1 MDTKDKGGKSAE
13 RAGRGNNVLGSR
25 IFLYLLLTLAV
36 LSVVIVNVVNAERLV
51 ASGGKAGKIIW
62 VGLLSMLI
70 CAVIYFLSV
79 WGYTACYSRVGRAML
94 VVLVVFCSLA
104 VRLTIHIAYDKD
116 ISYASFGET
125 LYSVLESIAFGGIT
139 PAEEFI
145 VGTNFLDLFASLTYS
160 WVPVYE
166 ALFIITVISFAI
178 DYPMLCVIK
187 SAFKKAS
194 TLSRRRKDVFIFDTI
209 SQETVLLAKDVAK
222 KYARMTF
229 IALMG
234 EGIIY
239 VTKYPA
245 AFIMLCLCADKTKHE
260 YVKKAA
266 AIKSRWRAAKE
277 KFMGEM
283 NKRDALIFFYG
294 KDIEGFD
301 KKNNLHRELQSNN
314 FIYLTYNHGKDMK
327 MSKKYPREKN
337 NADSIVYEWR
347 KARRVHFF
355 AFKSGENGVH
365 SEDLNAACAFNEI
378 AMLKTRLKYQKRRKI
393 PEAVYFYVLS
403 ENDVDYPTY
412 DLRLQTLAPNYK
424 LFEKLPVE
432 LKIIN
437 EAERATW
444 DMRLSNCAQSYK
456 RECED
461 EQVKTAR
468 RIAAALSKTYKDMRK
483 AFSAEGNDG
492 RVLAD
497 LLDRAF
503 SIKAADG
510 KKPSLNEMIEKLAE
524 VKAEKDKINAACENE
539 AQSSAEVKAEKDKIN
554 AACENGAQSRAEKVK
569 ESFELLIGA
578 AEKLKKAAEK
588 LNGAATLQS
597 YLLSEVGGV
606 KTGGLFVEIEAN
618 SWESVKKF
626 VASTGLTYDQVVNA
640 KVKRKKDDAAPLQ
653 ANLLSEVGEANKDGL
668 FVEIEANSWVS
679 VEKST
684 ELTYDQV
691 VNAKV
696 KRKKV
701 NKKGEKANE
710 KGETDYETIRDDDG
724 REIVKFSE
732 LLSSEMKAFLKAVD
746 GFVYAAASYVYYV
759 CGDKA
764 FMVEKEVKKDTPCAS
779 EDAEKSK
786 NVEKSAPCA
795 CENAEKAENS
805 ENDDESVPCADENG
819 EKTEN
824 DKKAEKSASAE
835 KPEEVEDSRVL
846 CLGFGDTARKTI
858 KALYANSMG
867 NMVVDVLDKNLD
879 NIIGSF
885 KRNHPAVYINYL
897 NEDCGDNKNLFPR
910 KARIPD
916 KDAKGQEV
924 LNKSASTHVKQAH
937 IDLYAYRE
945 LLTLQM
951 RMEDCFDYGVAE
963 YIDKVVLP
971 TQVDV
976 NYHAVIIALG
986 DDERNIAFFRS
997 MMTDMVRELLE
1008 TDAEKFEKMKA
1019 AFGIGGKMR
1028 KLRIF
1033 VHLRE
1038 KYNGYRL
1045 YWNEKRDAYLKFNI
1059 KGTEEAVNIADFV
1072 EVIPYGFKEDVF
1084 TYDEMIN
1091 DAEAQEQSCQYEI
1104 KTTGNKDVDSNAIWF
1119 KSTIYNKWSSKVSK
1133 NMYSFYG
1140 RMHLEKQLSSAE
1152 EQETCEFF
1160 IHAAGLM
1167 EHRRWCRFMICNGFT
1182 SFSGVTTPY
1191 KNIDGEKDKDIQK
1204 DIKNRYLVHG
1214 DIKQY
1219 SLLYAD
1225 RIYNEAN
1232 YLAYENIWENFYS
1245 GKCDFVGTDKVYRV
1259 MSFAKL
1265 LEKGGI
1271 KPEKA
1276 IERFKAAAEKDGAA
1290 RALKKSF
1297 DGCLPL
1303 IVSESEKEKLAAF
1316 EHCESLVGAVLSGYA
1331 EEADGQDDAL
1341 SEERIL
1347 THVAE
1352 CVYSRRDRHKI
1363 RNKIKK
1369 RPR

>member
-1 MDTKDKGGKSAE
+1 ME
-13 RAGRGNNVLGSR
+13 
-25 IFLYLLLTLAV
+25 
-36 LSVVIVNVVNAERLV
+36 
-51 ASGGKAGKIIW
+51 
-62 VGLLSMLI
+62 
-70 CAVIYFLSV
+70 
-79 WGYTACYSRVGRAML
+79 
-94 VVLVVFCSLA
+94 
-104 VRLTIHIAYDKD
+104 
-116 ISYASFGET
+116 
-125 LYSVLESIAFGGIT
+125 
-139 PAEEFI
+139 
-145 VGTNFLDLFASLTYS
+145 
-160 WVPVYE
+160 
-166 ALFIITVISFAI
+166 
-178 DYPMLCVIK
+178 
-187 SAFKKAS
+187 
-194 TLSRRRKDVFIFDTI
+194 
-209 SQETVLLAKDVAK
+209 
-222 KYARMTF
+222 
-229 IALMG
+229 
-234 EGIIY
+234 
-239 VTKYPA
+239 
-245 AFIMLCLCADKTKHE
+245 
-260 YVKKAA
+260 
-266 AIKSRWRAAKE
+266 
-277 KFMGEM
+277 
-283 NKRDALIFFYG
+283 
-294 KDIEGFD
+294 
-301 KKNNLHRELQSNN
+301 
-314 FIYLTYNHGKDMK
+314 
-327 MSKKYPREKN
+327 
-337 NADSIVYEWR
+337 
-347 KARRVHFF
+347 
-355 AFKSGENGVH
+355 
-365 SEDLNAACAFNEI
+365 
-378 AMLKTRLKYQKRRKI
+378 
-393 PEAVYFYVLS
+393 
-403 ENDVDYPTY
+403 
-412 DLRLQTLAPNYK
+412 
-424 LFEKLPVE
+424 
-432 LKIIN
+432 
-437 EAERATW
+437 
-444 DMRLSNCAQSYK
+444 
-456 RECED
+456 
-461 EQVKTAR
+461 
-468 RIAAALSKTYKDMRK
+468 
-483 AFSAEGNDG
+483 
-492 RVLAD
+492 
-497 LLDRAF
+497 
-503 SIKAADG
+503 
-510 KKPSLNEMIEKLAE
+510 
-524 VKAEKDKINAACENE
+524 
-539 AQSSAEVKAEKDKIN
+539 
-554 AACENGAQSRAEKVK
+554 AQSRAEKANK
-569 ESFELLIGA
+569 AFELLIGA
-578 AEKLKKAAEK
+578 AKK
-588 LNGAATLQS
+588 LNGAATLQAN
-597 YLLSEVGGV
+597 LLPEVGGV
-606 KTGGLFVEIEAN
+606 NKDELVVEIEAN
-618 SWESVKKF
+618 
-626 VASTGLTYDQVVNA
+626 N
-640 KVKRKKDDAAPLQ
+640 R
-653 ANLLSEVGEANKDGL
+653 
-668 FVEIEANSWVS
+668 VS
-679 VEKST
+679 VEEFATRT

-696 KRKKV
+696 KREKV
-701 NKKGEKANE
+701 NE
-710 KGETDYETIRDDDG
+710 KGEKYYEVIRDDG

-732 LLSSEMKAFLKAVD
+732 LLSAEMKAFLKAVD
-746 GFVYAAASYVYYV
+746 GFVYEAASYVYYV

-764 FMVEKEVKKDTPCAS
+764 FMVEKEIKKDTPCAS

-786 NVEKSAPCA
+786 IAEKSAPCA

-805 ENDDESVPCADENG
+805 EKAEKSAPCADENG

-916 KDAKGQEV
+916 KDAKDQEV
-924 LNKSASTHVKQAH
+924 LNKSASTHAKQAH

-971 TQVDV
+971 TQVGV

-1045 YWNEKRDAYLKFNI
+1045 YWNEKRDAYLKFKI
-1059 KGTEEAVNIADFV
+1059 KGTEEAVSIADFV

-1140 RMHLEKQLSSAE
+1140 RMHLEKQLGRAE

-1191 KNIDGEKDKDIQK
+1191 KNIDGKKDKDIQK

-1245 GKCDFVGTDKVYRV
+1245 GKCDFVETDKVYRV

-1290 RALKKSF
+1290 RALKESF

-1303 IVSESEKEKLAAF
+1303 IVRESEKEKLAAF

-1347 THVAE
+1347 TRVAE
-1352 CVYSRRDRHKI
+1352 CVYSRQDRRK
-1363 RNKIKK
+1363 NKE
-1369 RPR
+1369 

>member
-1 MDTKDKGGKSAE
+1 M
-13 RAGRGNNVLGSR
+13 
-25 IFLYLLLTLAV
+25 
-36 LSVVIVNVVNAERLV
+36 
-51 ASGGKAGKIIW
+51 
-62 VGLLSMLI
+62 
-70 CAVIYFLSV
+70 
-79 WGYTACYSRVGRAML
+79 
-94 VVLVVFCSLA
+94 VLVVFCSLA

-145 VGTNFLDLFASLTYS
+145 IGTNFLDLFARLTYS

-234 EGIIY
+234 EWIIY

-245 AFIMLCLCADKTKHE
+245 AFIMLSLCGDKETKHE

-266 AIKSRWRAAKE
+266 AIKSRWRAAKV
-277 KFMGEM
+277 KFRGEM
-283 NKRDALIFFYG
+283 NKRGVLIFFYG

-444 DMRLSNCAQSYK
+444 DMRLSNCAQCYK
-456 RECED
+456 RECAD
-461 EQVKTAR
+461 EQVKAAR

-483 AFSAEGNDG
+483 AFSAEGDDG
-492 RVLAD
+492 IVLAD

-510 KKPSLNEMIEKLAE
+510 KKPTLKEMIEKLAKANE
-524 VKAEKDKINAACENE
+524 VKINTACDLE
-539 AQSSAEVKAEKDKIN
+539 AQI
-554 AACENGAQSRAEKVK
+554 RAEKVN
-569 ESFELLIGA
+569 EAFRILLEAEEKLKIVA

-588 LNGAATLQS
+588 LNGAEILQAN
-597 YLLSEVGGV
+597 LLLEVGKANKDKLVV
-606 KTGGLFVEIEAN
+606 KTEPER
-618 SWESVKKF
+618 ESVQDF
-626 VASTGLTYDQVVNA
+626 AARTGLTYDQVVNA
-640 KVKRKKDDAAPLQ
+640 KIKL
-653 ANLLSEVGEANKDGL
+653 E
-668 FVEIEANSWVS
+668 
-679 VEKST
+679 
-684 ELTYDQV
+684 
-691 VNAKV
+691 
-696 KRKKV
+696 KV
-701 NKKGEKANE
+701 NKKGEK
-710 KGETDYETIRDDDG
+710 DYVAFKDDRG

-732 LLSSEMKAFLKAVD
+732 LLSKEMRAFLDAVD

-764 FMVEKEVKKDTPCAS
+764 FMIEKEVKKDTPCDS

-786 NVEKSAPCA
+786 IAEKAENAEKAEISEKAEKAEKSAPCA
-795 CENAEKAENS
+795 GENAEKA
-805 ENDDESVPCADENG
+805 
-819 EKTEN
+819 EN

-835 KPEEVEDSRVL
+835 KLEEIEDSRVL

-897 NEDCGDNKNLFPR
+897 NEDCGDNKHLFPLR
-910 KARIPD
+910 ARIPN
-916 KDAKGQEV
+916 KDAKDQEV
-924 LNKSASTHVKQAH
+924 PNKSASTHVKQAH

-1008 TDAEKFEKMKA
+1008 TDAKKFEKMKA
-1019 AFGIGGKMR
+1019 AFGSGGKMR

-1059 KGTEEAVNIADFV
+1059 KNTDEAVSIADFV

-1104 KTTGNKDVDSNAIWF
+1104 KTTGNKDVDSSAIWF
-1119 KSTIYNKWSSKVSK
+1119 NSTIYNKWSSKVSK

-1140 RMHLEKQLSSAE
+1140 RMHLEKQLSRAE

-1182 SFSGVTTPY
+1182 SFSGVATPY
-1191 KNIDGEKDKDIQK
+1191 KNIDGKKDKDIQK

-1245 GKCDFVGTDKVYRV
+1245 GKCDFVETDKVYRV

-1271 KPEKA
+1271 KPENA
-1276 IERFKAAAEKDGAA
+1276 IERFKAAAAKEGKAA
-1290 RALKKSF
+1290 LAKSF

-1303 IVSESEKEKLAAF
+1303 IVSESEKEKRAAF
-1316 EHCESLVGAVLSGYA
+1316 EHCEILVGAVLSGYA
-1331 EEADGQDDAL
+1331 EEAEVQEDAL
-1341 SEERIL
+1341 SDERIL
-1347 THVAE
+1347 TRVAE
-1352 CVYSRRDRHKI
+1352 YVYSRQERRK
-1363 RNKIKK
+1363 NKE
-1369 RPR
+1369 

>member
-51 ASGGKAGKIIW
+51 ASGGEAGKIIW

-70 CAVIYFLSV
+70 CAVVYFLSV

-104 VRLTIHIAYDKD
+104 VRLTIHIAYDRD

-245 AFIMLCLCADKTKHE
+245 AFIMLCLCTDKTKHE

-277 KFMGEM
+277 KFRGEM

-456 RECED
+456 RECDD
-461 EQVKTAR
+461 EQVKTAK

-483 AFSAEGNDG
+483 AFSAEGDDG
-492 RVLAD
+492 IVLAD

-510 KKPSLNEMIEKLAE
+510 KKPTLKEMIEKLAE
-524 VKAEKDKINAACENE
+524 ANEVKINAACDLE
-539 AQSSAEVKAEKDKIN
+539 
-554 AACENGAQSRAEKVK
+554 AQSRAEKANK
-569 ESFELLIGA
+569 AFELLIGA
-578 AEKLKKAAEK
+578 AKK
-588 LNGAATLQS
+588 LNGAATLQAN
-597 YLLSEVGGV
+597 LLPEVAGV
-606 KTGGLFVEIEAN
+606 KTG
-618 SWESVKKF
+618 
-626 VASTGLTYDQVVNA
+626 
-640 KVKRKKDDAAPLQ
+640 
-653 ANLLSEVGEANKDGL
+653 GL

-696 KRKKV
+696 KRKKDDEKGEKVNEKGEKVNEKRKKVNEKRKKV

-710 KGETDYETIRDDDG
+710 KGETDYEAVRDDDG

-764 FMVEKEVKKDTPCAS
+764 FMVEKEVKKDTLCDS

-786 NVEKSAPCA
+786 IAEKS
-795 CENAEKAENS
+795 ENAEKAENGEKAEKS
-805 ENDDESVPCADENG
+805 APCADENG

-916 KDAKGQEV
+916 KDAKDQEV

-971 TQVDV
+971 TQVNV

-1059 KGTEEAVNIADFV
+1059 KGTEEAVSIADFV

-1140 RMHLEKQLSSAE
+1140 RMHLEKQLSRAE

-1191 KNIDGEKDKDIQK
+1191 KNIDGKKDKDIQK

-1245 GKCDFVGTDKVYRV
+1245 GKCDFVETDKVYRV

-1271 KPEKA
+1271 EPEKA

-1290 RALKKSF
+1290 RALKESF

-1303 IVSESEKEKLAAF
+1303 IAKESDGEKRAAF

-1331 EEADGQDDAL
+1331 EETDGQEDAL
-1341 SEERIL
+1341 SAERIL
-1347 THVAE
+1347 TRVAE
-1352 CVYSRRDRHKI
+1352 CVYSRQDRHK
-1363 RNKIKK
+1363 NKE
-1369 RPR
+1369 

>member
-13 RAGRGNNVLGSR
+13 RVGRGNNVLGSR

-51 ASGGKAGKIIW
+51 ASGGEAGKIIW

-70 CAVIYFLSV
+70 CAVVYFLSV

-234 EGIIY
+234 EGLIY

-245 AFIMLCLCADKTKHE
+245 LIMLCLCADKTKHE

-277 KFMGEM
+277 KFRGEM

-444 DMRLSNCAQSYK
+444 DMRLSNCAQCYK

-483 AFSAEGNDG
+483 AFSAEGDDG

-510 KKPSLNEMIEKLAE
+510 KKPTLKEMIEKLAKLAEVKAEKDKINAACDAEAQIRAE

-539 AQSSAEVKAEKDKIN
+539 AQS
-554 AACENGAQSRAEKVK
+554 RAEKVNEAFRVLIGAAEK
-569 ESFELLIGA
+569 LKIGA

-588 LNGAATLQS
+588 LNGT
-597 YLLSEVGGV
+597 
-606 KTGGLFVEIEAN
+606 EI
-618 SWESVKKF
+618 
-626 VASTGLTYDQVVNA
+626 
-640 KVKRKKDDAAPLQ
+640 LQ

-696 KRKKV
+696 KREKVNKKGEKVNEKRKKVNEKRKKV

-710 KGETDYETIRDDDG
+710 KGETDYEAIMDDDG

-732 LLSSEMKAFLKAVD
+732 LLSAEMKAFLKAVD

-786 NVEKSAPCA
+786 IAEKSAPCA
-795 CENAEKAENS
+795 CENGEKA
-805 ENDDESVPCADENG
+805 
-819 EKTEN
+819 EN

-835 KPEEVEDSRVL
+835 KLEEVEDSRVL

-897 NEDCGDNKNLFPR
+897 NEDCGDNKHLFPLR
-910 KARIPD
+910 ARIPD
-916 KDAKGQEV
+916 KDAKDQEV
-924 LNKSASTHVKQAH
+924 PNKSASTHVKQAH

-1008 TDAEKFEKMKA
+1008 TDAKKFKKMKA
-1019 AFGIGGKMR
+1019 AFGSGGKMR

-1059 KGTEEAVNIADFV
+1059 KNTDEAVSIADFV

-1104 KTTGNKDVDSNAIWF
+1104 KTTGNKDVDSSAIWF
-1119 KSTIYNKWSSKVSK
+1119 NSTIYNKWSSKVSK

-1140 RMHLEKQLSSAE
+1140 RMHLEKQLSSVE

-1191 KNIDGEKDKDIQK
+1191 KNIDGKKDKDIQK

-1245 GKCDFVGTDKVYRV
+1245 GKSDFVGTDKVYRV

-1271 KPEKA
+1271 KPENA
-1276 IERFKAAAEKDGAA
+1276 IERFKAAAAKEGKAA
-1290 RALKKSF
+1290 LTKSF

-1303 IVSESEKEKLAAF
+1303 IVSESEKEERAAF
-1316 EHCESLVGAVLSGYA
+1316 EHCEILVGAVLSGYA
-1331 EEADGQDDAL
+1331 EEAEVQEDAL

-1347 THVAE
+1347 TRVAE
-1352 CVYSRRDRHKI
+1352 YVYSRQERRK
-1363 RNKIKK
+1363 NKE
-1369 RPR
+1369 

>member
-13 RAGRGNNVLGSR
+13 RAGRGNNILGSR

-51 ASGGKAGKIIW
+51 ASGGEAGKIIW

-70 CAVIYFLSV
+70 CAVVYFLSV

-234 EGIIY
+234 EWIIY

-245 AFIMLCLCADKTKHE
+245 AFIMLRLCADKETKHE

-266 AIKSRWRAAKE
+266 AIKSRWRAAKD
-277 KFMGEM
+277 KFNGEM
-283 NKRDALIFFYG
+283 NKRGALIFFYG

-412 DLRLQTLAPNYK
+412 DLRLQTLAPDYK

-444 DMRLSNCAQSYK
+444 DMRLSNCAQCYK

-483 AFSAEGNDG
+483 AFSAEGDDG

-510 KKPSLNEMIEKLAE
+510 KKPTLNEMIEKLAKLAE

-539 AQSSAEVKAEKDKIN
+539 AQSRAEVKAEKDKIN
-554 AACENGAQSRAEKVK
+554 AACENEAQSRAEKVN
-569 ESFELLIGA
+569 EAFRVLIGA
-578 AEKLKKAAEK
+578 ASDLKKDGVVNAKVKREK
-588 LNGAATLQS
+588 DDAATLQS
-597 YLLSEVGGV
+597 YLLPEVGGV

-618 SWESVKKF
+618 SWESVEKF

-640 KVKRKKDDAAPLQ
+640 KVKREKDD
-653 ANLLSEVGEANKDGL
+653 EKGEKVN
-668 FVEIEANSWVS
+668 
-679 VEKST
+679 EKRKK
-684 ELTYDQV
+684 
-691 VNAKV
+691 VNE

-710 KGETDYETIRDDDG
+710 KGETDYEAIRADDG

-746 GFVYAAASYVYYV
+746 GFVSAAASYVYYV

-786 NVEKSAPCA
+786 IAEKSAPCA

-805 ENDDESVPCADENG
+805 EKAEKSAPCADENG

-971 TQVDV
+971 TQVGV

-1019 AFGIGGKMR
+1019 AFGSGGKMR

-1045 YWNEKRDAYLKFNI
+1045 YWNEKRDAYLKFKI
-1059 KGTEEAVNIADFV
+1059 KGTEEAVSIADFV

-1140 RMHLEKQLSSAE
+1140 RMHLEKQLGRAE

-1290 RALKKSF
+1290 RALKESF

-1303 IVSESEKEKLAAF
+1303 IVRESEEEKLAAF
-1316 EHCESLVGAVLSGYA
+1316 KHCESLVGAVLSGYA

-1347 THVAE
+1347 TRVAE
-1352 CVYSRRDRHKI
+1352 YVYSRQERRK
-1363 RNKIKK
+1363 NKE
-1369 RPR
+1369 

>member
-1 MDTKDKGGKSAE
+1 M
-13 RAGRGNNVLGSR
+13 
-25 IFLYLLLTLAV
+25 
-36 LSVVIVNVVNAERLV
+36 
-51 ASGGKAGKIIW
+51 
-62 VGLLSMLI
+62 
-70 CAVIYFLSV
+70 
-79 WGYTACYSRVGRAML
+79 
-94 VVLVVFCSLA
+94 
-104 VRLTIHIAYDKD
+104 
-116 ISYASFGET
+116 
-125 LYSVLESIAFGGIT
+125 
-139 PAEEFI
+139 
-145 VGTNFLDLFASLTYS
+145 
-160 WVPVYE
+160 
-166 ALFIITVISFAI
+166 
-178 DYPMLCVIK
+178 
-187 SAFKKAS
+187 
-194 TLSRRRKDVFIFDTI
+194 
-209 SQETVLLAKDVAK
+209 
-222 KYARMTF
+222 
-229 IALMG
+229 
-234 EGIIY
+234 
-239 VTKYPA
+239 
-245 AFIMLCLCADKTKHE
+245 
-260 YVKKAA
+260 
-266 AIKSRWRAAKE
+266 
-277 KFMGEM
+277 
-283 NKRDALIFFYG
+283 
-294 KDIEGFD
+294 
-301 KKNNLHRELQSNN
+301 
-314 FIYLTYNHGKDMK
+314 
-327 MSKKYPREKN
+327 
-337 NADSIVYEWR
+337 
-347 KARRVHFF
+347 
-355 AFKSGENGVH
+355 
-365 SEDLNAACAFNEI
+365 
-378 AMLKTRLKYQKRRKI
+378 
-393 PEAVYFYVLS
+393 LS

-444 DMRLSNCAQSYK
+444 DMRLSNCAQCYK
-456 RECED
+456 MECED
-461 EQVKTAR
+461 EQVKAAK

-483 AFSAEGNDG
+483 AFSAEGADG
-492 RVLAD
+492 IVLAD

-510 KKPSLNEMIEKLAE
+510 KKPTLKKMIEKLAE
-524 VKAEKDKINAACENE
+524 ANEVKINAACDLE
-539 AQSSAEVKAEKDKIN
+539 
-554 AACENGAQSRAEKVK
+554 AQSRAEKTAEAFK
-569 ESFELLIGA
+569 FLIG
-578 AEKLKKAAEK
+578 AAEK

-597 YLLSEVGGV
+597 YLLPEVGGV
-606 KTGGLFVEIEAN
+606 KTDELVVEIEAN
-618 SWESVKKF
+618 
-626 VASTGLTYDQVVNA
+626 N
-640 KVKRKKDDAAPLQ
+640 R
-653 ANLLSEVGEANKDGL
+653 
-668 FVEIEANSWVS
+668 VS
-679 VEKST
+679 VEEFTTST

-701 NKKGEKANE
+701 NDKGEKANE
-710 KGETDYETIRDDDG
+710 KGETDYEAIRGDDG

-732 LLSSEMKAFLKAVD
+732 LLSAEMRAFLKAVD

-764 FMVEKEVKKDTPCAS
+764 FMVEIEVKKDTPCAS

-786 NVEKSAPCA
+786 I
-795 CENAEKAENS
+795 AEKAENA
-805 ENDDESVPCADENG
+805 EKDENG
-819 EKTEN
+819 EKAEKAEN

-835 KPEEVEDSRVL
+835 KLEEVEDSRVL

-897 NEDCGDNKNLFPR
+897 NEDCGDNKHLFPPQ
-910 KARIPD
+910 ARIPD
-916 KDAKGQEV
+916 KDAKDREV
-924 LNKSASTHVKQAH
+924 PNKSASTHVK
-937 IDLYAYRE
+937 LYAYRE

-951 RMEDCFDYGVAE
+951 RMKDCFDYGVAE

-1008 TDAEKFEKMKA
+1008 TDAKTCEKMKA
-1019 AFGIGGKMR
+1019 AFGSGGKMR

-1059 KGTEEAVNIADFV
+1059 KNTDEAVSIADFV

-1119 KSTIYNKWSSKVSK
+1119 NSTIYNKWSSKVSK

-1140 RMHLEKQLSSAE
+1140 RMHLEKQLSRAE

-1245 GKCDFVGTDKVYRV
+1245 GKCDFVETDKVYRV

-1271 KPEKA
+1271 EPENA
-1276 IERFKAAAEKDGAA
+1276 IERFKAAAAKEGKAA
-1290 RALKKSF
+1290 LAKSF

-1303 IVSESEKEKLAAF
+1303 IVRESEKEKRAGF
-1316 EHCESLVGAVLSGYA
+1316 EHCECLVGAVLSGYA
-1331 EEADGQDDAL
+1331 EEAEVQEDAL

-1347 THVAE
+1347 TRVAE
-1352 CVYSRRDRHKI
+1352 YVYSRQDRRK
-1363 RNKIKK
+1363 NKK
-1369 RPR
+1369 

>member
-25 IFLYLLLTLAV
+25 IFLYLLLTLVV

-51 ASGGKAGKIIW
+51 ASGGEAGKIIW

-145 VGTNFLDLFASLTYS
+145 IGTNFLDLFARLTYS

-234 EGIIY
+234 EWIIY

-245 AFIMLCLCADKTKHE
+245 ARIMLCLCGDKETKHE

-277 KFMGEM
+277 KFRGEM
-283 NKRDALIFFYG
+283 NKRGVLIFFYG

-365 SEDLNAACAFNEI
+365 SEDLNAACALNEI

-444 DMRLSNCAQSYK
+444 DMRLSNCAQCYK

-461 EQVKTAR
+461 EQVKAAR

-483 AFSAEGNDG
+483 AFSAEGDDG

-503 SIKAADG
+503 SIKAAG
-510 KKPSLNEMIEKLAE
+510 GEKPTLNDMIEKLAKLAK
-524 VKAEKDKINAACENE
+524 VKEEQDKINAACEKE

-554 AACENGAQSRAEKVK
+554 AACEKEAQSRAEKVK

-578 AEKLKKAAEK
+578 AKK

-597 YLLSEVGGV
+597 YLLPEVGGV

-618 SWESVKKF
+618 SLESVKKF
-626 VASTGLTYDQVVNA
+626 VARTG
-640 KVKRKKDDAAPLQ
+640 
-653 ANLLSEVGEANKDGL
+653 
-668 FVEIEANSWVS
+668 
-679 VEKST
+679 
-684 ELTYDQV
+684 LTYDQV

-701 NKKGEKANE
+701 NKKGEKVNEKRKKVNEKRKKVNDKGEKANE
-710 KGETDYETIRDDDG
+710 KGETDYEAIRGDDG

-732 LLSSEMKAFLKAVD
+732 LLSKEMRAFLDAVD

-764 FMVEKEVKKDTPCAS
+764 FMVEKEVKKGTPCAS

-786 NVEKSAPCA
+786 NAEKSVPCA
-795 CENAEKAENS
+795 GENAEKAENS

-819 EKTEN
+819 EK
-824 DKKAEKSASAE
+824 AEKSASAE
-835 KPEEVEDSRVL
+835 KLEEVEDSRVL

-897 NEDCGDNKNLFPR
+897 NEDCGDNKHLFPR
-910 KARIPD
+910 QARIPD

-1019 AFGIGGKMR
+1019 AFGSGGKMR

-1059 KGTEEAVNIADFV
+1059 KGTEEAVSIADFV

-1119 KSTIYNKWSSKVSK
+1119 NSTIYNKWSSKVSK

-1140 RMHLEKQLSSAE
+1140 RMHLEKQLSRAE

-1182 SFSGVTTPY
+1182 SFSGVATPY
-1191 KNIDGEKDKDIQK
+1191 KNIDGKKDKDIQK

-1271 KPEKA
+1271 EPEKA
-1276 IERFKAAAEKDGAA
+1276 IERFKAAAKEGKAA
-1290 RALKKSF
+1290 LAKSF

-1303 IVSESEKEKLAAF
+1303 IAKESDGEKRAAF
-1316 EHCESLVGAVLSGYA
+1316 EHCECLVGAVLSGYA
-1331 EEADGQDDAL
+1331 EETDGQEDAL
-1341 SEERIL
+1341 SDERIL
-1347 THVAE
+1347 TRVAE
-1352 CVYSRRDRHKI
+1352 YVYSRQDRRK
-1363 RNKIKK
+1363 NKE
-1369 RPR
+1369 

>member
-1 MDTKDKGGKSAE
+1 MDTKDKGGKSAQ

-51 ASGGKAGKIIW
+51 ASGGEAGKIIW

-70 CAVIYFLSV
+70 CAVVYFLSV

-145 VGTNFLDLFASLTYS
+145 IGTNFLDLFARLTYS

-234 EGIIY
+234 EWIIY

-245 AFIMLCLCADKTKHE
+245 AFIMLCLCGDKETKHE

-266 AIKSRWRAAKE
+266 AIKSRWRAAKD
-277 KFMGEM
+277 KFNGEM
-283 NKRDALIFFYG
+283 NKRGALIFFYG

-444 DMRLSNCAQSYK
+444 DMRLSNCAQCYK
-456 RECED
+456 RECDD

-483 AFSAEGNDG
+483 AFSAEGDDG
-492 RVLAD
+492 IVLAD

-510 KKPSLNEMIEKLAE
+510 KKPTLNDMIEKLAE
-524 VKAEKDKINAACENE
+524 VKAEKDKINAACDLE
-539 AQSSAEVKAEKDKIN
+539 
-554 AACENGAQSRAEKVK
+554 AQSRAEKVK
-569 ESFELLIGA
+569 EAFRVLIG
-578 AEKLKKAAEK
+578 AAEK
-588 LNGAATLQS
+588 LNGAATLQAN
-597 YLLSEVGGV
+597 LLSEVGGV
-606 KTGGLFVEIEAN
+606 KTDELFVEIEAN
-618 SWESVKKF
+618 SWESVKEF
-626 VASTGLTYDQVVNA
+626 AT
-640 KVKRKKDDAAPLQ
+640 R
-653 ANLLSEVGEANKDGL
+653 
-668 FVEIEANSWVS
+668 
-679 VEKST
+679 T

-696 KRKKV
+696 KQKV
-701 NKKGEKANE
+701 NE
-710 KGETDYETIRDDDG
+710 KGEEDYKAVMDDDG

-764 FMVEKEVKKDTPCAS
+764 FMVEIEVKKDTPCAS

-786 NVEKSAPCA
+786 NAEKSALCA
-795 CENAEKAENS
+795 CENAEKAEKS
-805 ENDDESVPCADENG
+805 ENDDEGVPCADENA

-835 KPEEVEDSRVL
+835 KLEEVEDSRVL

-897 NEDCGDNKNLFPR
+897 NEDCGDNKNLFPPL
-910 KARIPD
+910 ARIPD
-916 KDAKGQEV
+916 KDEKNQEV
-924 LNKSASTHVKQAH
+924 PNKSASTHVK
-937 IDLYAYRE
+937 LYVYRE

-951 RMEDCFDYGVAE
+951 RMKDCFDYGVAE

-971 TQVDV
+971 TEVDV

-1019 AFGIGGKMR
+1019 AFGSGGKMR

-1059 KGTEEAVNIADFV
+1059 KGTGEAVSIADFV

-1119 KSTIYNKWSSKVSK
+1119 ESTIYNKWSSKVSK

-1140 RMHLEKQLSSAE
+1140 RMHLEKQLSAKE

-1191 KNIDGEKDKDIQK
+1191 KNIDGKKDKDIQK

-1245 GKCDFVGTDKVYRV
+1245 GKCDFVETDKVYRV

-1271 KPEKA
+1271 EPEKA
-1276 IERFKAAAEKDGAA
+1276 IERFKAAAEKEGAA
-1290 RALKKSF
+1290 PALKASF

-1303 IVSESEKEKLAAF
+1303 IAKESDGEKRAAF
-1316 EHCESLVGAVLSGYA
+1316 EHCEILVGAVLSGYA
-1331 EEADGQDDAL
+1331 EETDGQDDAL

-1347 THVAE
+1347 TRVAE
-1352 CVYSRRDRHKI
+1352 YVYSRQDRHK
-1363 RNKIKK
+1363 NKE
-1369 RPR
+1369 

>member
-51 ASGGKAGKIIW
+51 ASGGEASKIIW

-70 CAVIYFLSV
+70 CAVVYFLSV

-104 VRLTIHIAYDKD
+104 VRLTIHIAYDYH
-116 ISYASFGET
+116 ISDASFGET

-145 VGTNFLDLFASLTYS
+145 LGTNFLDLFASLTYS

-245 AFIMLCLCADKTKHE
+245 AFIMLLLCADKTKHE

-277 KFMGEM
+277 KFRGEM

-444 DMRLSNCAQSYK
+444 DMRLSNCAQCYK

-510 KKPSLNEMIEKLAE
+510 KKPTLNEMIEKLAE

-554 AACENGAQSRAEKVK
+554 AACENEAQSSAEVKAEKDKINAACENGAQIRAEKVK

-578 AEKLKKAAEK
+578 AEKLKIGAAEKFKKAAEK
-588 LNGAATLQS
+588 LNGAEILQAN
-597 YLLSEVGGV
+597 LLSEVGGV
-606 KTGGLFVEIEAN
+606 KTGGLFVEIKAN

-626 VASTGLTYDQVVNA
+626 VARTELTYDQVVNA
-640 KVKRKKDDAAPLQ
+640 KVKREKDD
-653 ANLLSEVGEANKDGL
+653 EKGEKVN
-668 FVEIEANSWVS
+668 
-679 VEKST
+679 EKG
-684 ELTYDQV
+684 EK
-691 VNAKV
+691 VNE

-710 KGETDYETIRDDDG
+710 KGETDYETIRADDG

-732 LLSSEMKAFLKAVD
+732 LLSAEMKAFLKAVD

-764 FMVEKEVKKDTPCAS
+764 FMVEKEVKKDTPCDS

-786 NVEKSAPCA
+786 N
-795 CENAEKAENS
+795 AEKAEN
-805 ENDDESVPCADENG
+805 V
-819 EKTEN
+819 EKAEN

-916 KDAKGQEV
+916 KDAKDQEV

-971 TQVDV
+971 TQVEV

-1045 YWNEKRDAYLKFNI
+1045 YWNEKRDAYLKFNV
-1059 KGTEEAVNIADFV
+1059 KGTEEAVSIADFV

-1119 KSTIYNKWSSKVSK
+1119 ESTIYNKWSSKVSK

-1140 RMHLEKQLSSAE
+1140 RMHLEKQLSRAE

-1191 KNIDGEKDKDIQK
+1191 KNIDGKKDKDIQK

-1271 KPEKA
+1271 KPENA

-1290 RALKKSF
+1290 LALKESF

-1303 IVSESEKEKLAAF
+1303 IAKESEKEKLAAF

-1347 THVAE
+1347 TRIAE
-1352 CVYSRRDRHKI
+1352 YVYSRQTGKKI

>member
-13 RAGRGNNVLGSR
+13 RVGRGNNVLGSR

-51 ASGGKAGKIIW
+51 ASGGEAGKIIW

-70 CAVIYFLSV
+70 CAVVYFLSV

-145 VGTNFLDLFASLTYS
+145 VGTNFLDLFARLTYS

-234 EGIIY
+234 EWLIY

-245 AFIMLCLCADKTKHE
+245 LIMLCLCADKTKHE

-277 KFMGEM
+277 KFRGEM

-444 DMRLSNCAQSYK
+444 DMRLSNCAQCYK

-483 AFSAEGNDG
+483 AFSAEGHDG

-510 KKPSLNEMIEKLAE
+510 GKPTLNEMIEKLA
-524 VKAEKDKINAACENE
+524 KLAK
-539 AQSSAEVKAEKDKIN
+539 VKAEKDKIN
-554 AACENGAQSRAEKVK
+554 AACENGAQIRAEKVN
-569 ESFELLIGA
+569 EAFRVLIGA

-588 LNGAATLQS
+588 LNGAEILQAN
-597 YLLSEVGGV
+597 LLSEVGGV

-618 SWESVKKF
+618 SLESVKKF

-640 KVKRKKDDAAPLQ
+640 KVKRKKDD
-653 ANLLSEVGEANKDGL
+653 EKGEKVN
-668 FVEIEANSWVS
+668 
-679 VEKST
+679 EKG
-684 ELTYDQV
+684 EK
-691 VNAKV
+691 VNEKGEKV
-696 KRKKV
+696 NEKRKKV

-710 KGETDYETIRDDDG
+710 KGETDYETIRADDG

-786 NVEKSAPCA
+786 I
-795 CENAEKAENS
+795 AEKAENAGKA
-805 ENDDESVPCADENG
+805 ENGEKAEKSAPCADENG

-897 NEDCGDNKNLFPR
+897 NEDCGDNKHLFPR

-916 KDAKGQEV
+916 KDAKDQEV

-1059 KGTEEAVNIADFV
+1059 KGTEEAVSIADFV

-1140 RMHLEKQLSSAE
+1140 RMHLEKQLSAKE

-1245 GKCDFVGTDKVYRV
+1245 GKCDFVETDKVYRV

-1271 KPEKA
+1271 VPEKA
-1276 IERFKAAAEKDGAA
+1276 IERFKAAAAKEGKAA
-1290 RALKKSF
+1290 LTKSF

-1303 IVSESEKEKLAAF
+1303 IVSESEKEERAGF

-1331 EEADGQDDAL
+1331 EEAEVQEDAL

-1347 THVAE
+1347 TRVAE
-1352 CVYSRRDRHKI
+1352 YVYSRQERRK
-1363 RNKIKK
+1363 NKK
-1369 RPR
+1369 

>member
-1 MDTKDKGGKSAE
+1 MRIGGRSLEGENMDTKDKGGKSAR

-36 LSVVIVNVVNAERLV
+36 LSVVIVNVVNAERLI
-51 ASGGKAGKIIW
+51 ASGGEAGKIIW

-145 VGTNFLDLFASLTYS
+145 IGTNFLDLFARLTYS

-209 SQETVLLAKDVAK
+209 SQETVLLAKVVAK

-245 AFIMLCLCADKTKHE
+245 ARIMLCLCADKTKHE
-260 YVKKAA
+260 YIKKAA

-277 KFMGEM
+277 KFRGEM

-444 DMRLSNCAQSYK
+444 DMRLSNCAQCYK
-456 RECED
+456 RECGD

-483 AFSAEGNDG
+483 AFSAEGKDG

-510 KKPSLNEMIEKLAE
+510 EKPTLNEMIEKLAKLAE
-524 VKAEKDKINAACENE
+524 VKAEKDKINTACDLE
-539 AQSSAEVKAEKDKIN
+539 AQI
-554 AACENGAQSRAEKVK
+554 RAEKVK

-578 AEKLKKAAEK
+578 AEKLKIGAAEKLKKAAEK
-588 LNGAATLQS
+588 LNGA
-597 YLLSEVGGV
+597 
-606 KTGGLFVEIEAN
+606 EI
-618 SWESVKKF
+618 
-626 VASTGLTYDQVVNA
+626 
-640 KVKRKKDDAAPLQ
+640 LQ
-653 ANLLSEVGEANKDGL
+653 ANLLSEVWEANKDGL
-668 FVEIEANSWVS
+668 FVEIETNSLES
-679 VEKST
+679 VKKFVART
-684 ELTYDQV
+684 KLTYDQV
-691 VNAKV
+691 VSAKVKREKDSENSEVMSAKV
-696 KRKKV
+696 KRKKDSENSEV
-701 NKKGEKANE
+701 VSAKVKREKVNE
-710 KGETDYETIRDDDG
+710 KGEKYYEAFSDDDG

-732 LLSSEMKAFLKAVD
+732 LLSAEMKAFLKAVD

-764 FMVEKEVKKDTPCAS
+764 FMVEKEVKKDTPCNS
-779 EDAEKSK
+779 KDAEKSK
-786 NVEKSAPCA
+786 NVEKVRPAQMKMTKKPKRAQARKNPKRSRTAACSAW
-795 CENAEKAENS
+795 
-805 ENDDESVPCADENG
+805 
-819 EKTEN
+819 
-824 DKKAEKSASAE
+824 ASATRRAR
-835 KPEEVEDSRVL
+835 PSRR
-846 CLGFGDTARKTI
+846 FTQTPWATWSWTFSTRISTI
-858 KALYANSMG
+858 SSALS
-867 NMVVDVLDKNLD
+867 
-879 NIIGSF
+879 S
-885 KRNHPAVYINYL
+885 
-897 NEDCGDNKNLFPR
+897 
-910 KARIPD
+910 
-916 KDAKGQEV
+916 
-924 LNKSASTHVKQAH
+924 
-937 IDLYAYRE
+937 
-945 LLTLQM
+945 
-951 RMEDCFDYGVAE
+951 
-963 YIDKVVLP
+963 
-971 TQVDV
+971 
-976 NYHAVIIALG
+976 VIIPLF
-986 DDERNIAFFRS
+986 ISIIS
-997 MMTDMVRELLE
+997 MRT
-1008 TDAEKFEKMKA
+1008 A
-1019 AFGIGGKMR
+1019 ATTSIFSRGGR
-1028 KLRIF
+1028 
-1033 VHLRE
+1033 
-1038 KYNGYRL
+1038 
-1045 YWNEKRDAYLKFNI
+1045 
-1059 KGTEEAVNIADFV
+1059 
-1072 EVIPYGFKEDVF
+1072 VF
-1084 TYDEMIN
+1084 PTR
-1091 DAEAQEQSCQYEI
+1091 
-1104 KTTGNKDVDSNAIWF
+1104 T
-1119 KSTIYNKWSSKVSK
+1119 
-1133 NMYSFYG
+1133 
-1140 RMHLEKQLSSAE
+1140 
-1152 EQETCEFF
+1152 
-1160 IHAAGLM
+1160 
-1167 EHRRWCRFMICNGFT
+1167 
-1182 SFSGVTTPY
+1182 
-1191 KNIDGEKDKDIQK
+1191 
-1204 DIKNRYLVHG
+1204 
-1214 DIKQY
+1214 
-1219 SLLYAD
+1219 
-1225 RIYNEAN
+1225 
-1232 YLAYENIWENFYS
+1232 
-1245 GKCDFVGTDKVYRV
+1245 
-1259 MSFAKL
+1259 
-1265 LEKGGI
+1265 
-1271 KPEKA
+1271 
-1276 IERFKAAAEKDGAA
+1276 
-1290 RALKKSF
+1290 
-1297 DGCLPL
+1297 
-1303 IVSESEKEKLAAF
+1303 
-1316 EHCESLVGAVLSGYA
+1316 
-1331 EEADGQDDAL
+1331 
-1341 SEERIL
+1341 
-1347 THVAE
+1347 
-1352 CVYSRRDRHKI
+1352 
-1363 RNKIKK
+1363 
-1369 RPR
+1369 

>member
-1 MDTKDKGGKSAE
+1 MDTKDKGGKSAQ

-51 ASGGKAGKIIW
+51 ASGGEAGKIIW

-70 CAVIYFLSV
+70 CAVVYFLSV

-145 VGTNFLDLFASLTYS
+145 IGTNFLDLFARLTYS

-194 TLSRRRKDVFIFDTI
+194 TISRRRKDVFIFDTI

-245 AFIMLCLCADKTKHE
+245 AFIMLRLCGDKETKHE

-277 KFMGEM
+277 KFRGEM
-283 NKRDALIFFYG
+283 NKRGALIFFYG

-378 AMLKTRLKYQKRRKI
+378 AMLKTRLKYQKRRKM

-444 DMRLSNCAQSYK
+444 DMRLSNCAQCYK
-456 RECED
+456 RECDD
-461 EQVKTAR
+461 EQVKAAR

-483 AFSAEGNDG
+483 AFSAEDDDG
-492 RVLAD
+492 IVLAD

-510 KKPSLNEMIEKLAE
+510 EKPTLKKMIEKLAKANE
-524 VKAEKDKINAACENE
+524 VKINTACDLE
-539 AQSSAEVKAEKDKIN
+539 
-554 AACENGAQSRAEKVK
+554 AQSRAEKTAEAFK
-569 ESFELLIGA
+569 FLIGA
-578 AEKLKKAAEK
+578 AKK

-597 YLLSEVGGV
+597 YLLPEVGGV
-606 KTGGLFVEIEAN
+606 KTDELFVKTEPER
-618 SWESVKKF
+618 ESVQDF
-626 VASTGLTYDQVVNA
+626 
-640 KVKRKKDDAAPLQ
+640 AAR
-653 ANLLSEVGEANKDGL
+653 
-668 FVEIEANSWVS
+668 
-679 VEKST
+679 T

-696 KRKKV
+696 KRKKD
-701 NKKGEKANE
+701 NDKGEKANE
-710 KGETDYETIRDDDG
+710 KGETDYEAIRADDG

-732 LLSSEMKAFLKAVD
+732 LLSSEMKAFLRAVD

-764 FMVEKEVKKDTPCAS
+764 FMVEIEVKKDTPCDS

-786 NVEKSAPCA
+786 NAEKSALCA
-795 CENAEKAENS
+795 CENAEKAEKS
-805 ENDDESVPCADENG
+805 ENDDEGVPCADENA
-819 EKTEN
+819 EKAEN

-835 KPEEVEDSRVL
+835 KLEEVEDSRVL

-897 NEDCGDNKNLFPR
+897 NEDCGDNKNLFPPL
-910 KARIPD
+910 ARIPD
-916 KDAKGQEV
+916 KDAKDQEV
-924 LNKSASTHVKQAH
+924 PNKSASTHVK
-937 IDLYAYRE
+937 LYAYRE

-951 RMEDCFDYGVAE
+951 RMKDCFDYGVAE

-971 TQVDV
+971 TEVDV

-1019 AFGIGGKMR
+1019 AFGSGGKMR

-1059 KGTEEAVNIADFV
+1059 KGTEETVSIADFV

-1140 RMHLEKQLSSAE
+1140 RMHLEKQLSRAE

-1191 KNIDGEKDKDIQK
+1191 KNIDGKKDKDIQK

-1245 GKCDFVGTDKVYRV
+1245 GKCDFAETDKVYRV
-1259 MSFAKL
+1259 MSVAKL

-1271 KPEKA
+1271 KPENA
-1276 IERFKAAAEKDGAA
+1276 IERFN
-1290 RALKKSF
+1290 
-1297 DGCLPL
+1297 
-1303 IVSESEKEKLAAF
+1303 AAF
-1316 EHCESLVGAVLSGYA
+1316 EHCECLVGAVLSGYA
-1331 EEADGQDDAL
+1331 EEADGQEDAL
-1341 SEERIL
+1341 SAERIL
-1347 THVAE
+1347 TRVAE
-1352 CVYSRRDRHKI
+1352 YVYSRQDRRK
-1363 RNKIKK
+1363 NKE
-1369 RPR
+1369 

>member
-51 ASGGKAGKIIW
+51 ASGGEVGKIIW

-70 CAVIYFLSV
+70 CAVVYFLSV

-145 VGTNFLDLFASLTYS
+145 VGTNFLDLFARLTYS

-194 TLSRRRKDVFIFDTI
+194 TFSRRRKDVFIFDTI

-245 AFIMLCLCADKTKHE
+245 LIMLCLCADKTKHE

-277 KFMGEM
+277 KFRGEM

-444 DMRLSNCAQSYK
+444 DMRLSNCAQCYK
-456 RECED
+456 RECGD

-483 AFSAEGNDG
+483 AFSAEGDDG
-492 RVLAD
+492 IVLAD

-510 KKPSLNEMIEKLAE
+510 KKPTLNEMIEKLAKANE
-524 VKAEKDKINAACENE
+524 VKINAACENE
-539 AQSSAEVKAEKDKIN
+539 AQI
-554 AACENGAQSRAEKVK
+554 RAEKVK
-569 ESFELLIGA
+569 EAFRVLIGA
-578 AEKLKKAAEK
+578 AKK
-588 LNGAATLQS
+588 LNGAAPLQS
-597 YLLSEVGGV
+597 YLLPEVGGV
-606 KTGGLFVEIEAN
+606 KTDELVVESEAN
-618 SWESVKKF
+618 
-626 VASTGLTYDQVVNA
+626 N
-640 KVKRKKDDAAPLQ
+640 R
-653 ANLLSEVGEANKDGL
+653 
-668 FVEIEANSWVS
+668 VS
-679 VEKST
+679 VEEFATRT

-691 VNAKV
+691 VSAKV

-701 NKKGEKANE
+701 NEKGEKANE
-710 KGETDYETIRDDDG
+710 KGETDYEAIRADDG

-732 LLSSEMKAFLKAVD
+732 LLSAEMKAFLKAVD

-764 FMVEKEVKKDTPCAS
+764 FMVEKEVKKDTPCDS
-779 EDAEKSK
+779 
-786 NVEKSAPCA
+786 
-795 CENAEKAENS
+795 ENAEKAEN
-805 ENDDESVPCADENG
+805 G
-819 EKTEN
+819 EKAENAEN
-824 DKKAEKSASAE
+824 DKKAEKSANAE
-835 KPEEVEDSRVL
+835 KLEEVEDSRVL

-885 KRNHPAVYINYL
+885 KRNHPAIYINYL
-897 NEDCGDNKNLFPR
+897 NEDCGDNKNLFPM

-916 KDAKGQEV
+916 EDAKGQEV

-971 TQVDV
+971 TQVNV

-1059 KGTEEAVNIADFV
+1059 KGTEEAVSIADFV

-1119 KSTIYNKWSSKVSK
+1119 KSSIYNKWSSKVSK

-1140 RMHLEKQLSSAE
+1140 RMHLEKQLSRAE

-1160 IHAAGLM
+1160 IHAAGMM

-1191 KNIDGEKDKDIQK
+1191 KNIDGKKDKDIQK

-1271 KPEKA
+1271 MPENA

-1290 RALKKSF
+1290 RALKESF

-1303 IVSESEKEKLAAF
+1303 IARESEKEKLAAF
-1316 EHCESLVGAVLSGYA
+1316 EHCEILVGAVLSGYA

-1347 THVAE
+1347 TRVAE
-1352 CVYSRRDRHKI
+1352 CVYSRQDGVKI

>member
-51 ASGGKAGKIIW
+51 ASGGEAGKIIW

-70 CAVIYFLSV
+70 CAVVYFLSV

-104 VRLTIHIAYDKD
+104 VRLTIHIAYDRD

-245 AFIMLCLCADKTKHE
+245 AFIMLCLCTDKTKHE

-277 KFMGEM
+277 KFRGEM

-456 RECED
+456 RECDD
-461 EQVKTAR
+461 EQVKTAK

-483 AFSAEGNDG
+483 AFSAEGDDG
-492 RVLAD
+492 IVLAD

-510 KKPSLNEMIEKLAE
+510 KKPTLKEMIEKLAE
-524 VKAEKDKINAACENE
+524 ANEVKINAACDLE
-539 AQSSAEVKAEKDKIN
+539 
-554 AACENGAQSRAEKVK
+554 AQSRAEKANK
-569 ESFELLIGA
+569 AFELLIGA
-578 AEKLKKAAEK
+578 AKK
-588 LNGAATLQS
+588 LNGAATLQAN
-597 YLLSEVGGV
+597 LLPEVAGV
-606 KTGGLFVEIEAN
+606 KTG
-618 SWESVKKF
+618 
-626 VASTGLTYDQVVNA
+626 
-640 KVKRKKDDAAPLQ
+640 
-653 ANLLSEVGEANKDGL
+653 GL

-696 KRKKV
+696 KRKKDDEKGEKVNEKGEKVNEKRKKVNEKRKKV

-710 KGETDYETIRDDDG
+710 KGETDYEAVRDDDG

-764 FMVEKEVKKDTPCAS
+764 FMVEKEVKKDTLCDS

-786 NVEKSAPCA
+786 IAEKS
-795 CENAEKAENS
+795 ENAEKAENGEKAEKS
-805 ENDDESVPCADENG
+805 APCADENG

-916 KDAKGQEV
+916 KDAKDQEV

-971 TQVDV
+971 TQVEV

-1019 AFGIGGKMR
+1019 AFGSGGKMR

-1059 KGTEEAVNIADFV
+1059 NGTEEAVSIADFV

-1119 KSTIYNKWSSKVSK
+1119 ESTIYNKWSSKVSK

-1140 RMHLEKQLSSAE
+1140 RMHLEKQLSAKE

-1191 KNIDGEKDKDIQK
+1191 KNIDGKKDKDIQK

-1271 KPEKA
+1271 KPENA

-1290 RALKKSF
+1290 RALKESF

-1303 IVSESEKEKLAAF
+1303 IVRESEKEKLAAF

-1331 EEADGQDDAL
+1331 EETDGQDDAL

-1347 THVAE
+1347 TRVAE
-1352 CVYSRRDRHKI
+1352 YVYSRQDRRK
-1363 RNKIKK
+1363 NKE
-1369 RPR
+1369 

>member
-51 ASGGKAGKIIW
+51 ASGGEAGKIIW

-70 CAVIYFLSV
+70 CAVVYFLSV

-104 VRLTIHIAYDKD
+104 VRLTIHIAYDRD

-209 SQETVLLAKDVAK
+209 SKETVLLAKDVAK

-245 AFIMLCLCADKTKHE
+245 AFIMLCLCTDKTKHE

-277 KFMGEM
+277 KFRGEM

-444 DMRLSNCAQSYK
+444 DMRLSNCAQCYK
-456 RECED
+456 RECDD

-483 AFSAEGNDG
+483 AFSAEGDDG
-492 RVLAD
+492 IVLAD

-510 KKPSLNEMIEKLAE
+510 KKPTLNDMIEKLAE
-524 VKAEKDKINAACENE
+524 VKAEKDKINAACDLE
-539 AQSSAEVKAEKDKIN
+539 
-554 AACENGAQSRAEKVK
+554 AQSRAEKVK
-569 ESFELLIGA
+569 EAFRVLIG
-578 AEKLKKAAEK
+578 AAEK
-588 LNGAATLQS
+588 LNGAATLQAN
-597 YLLSEVGGV
+597 LLSEVGGV
-606 KTGGLFVEIEAN
+606 KTDELFVEIEAN
-618 SWESVKKF
+618 SWESVKEF
-626 VASTGLTYDQVVNA
+626 AT
-640 KVKRKKDDAAPLQ
+640 R
-653 ANLLSEVGEANKDGL
+653 
-668 FVEIEANSWVS
+668 
-679 VEKST
+679 T

-696 KRKKV
+696 KQKV
-701 NKKGEKANE
+701 NE
-710 KGETDYETIRDDDG
+710 KGEEDYKAVMDDDG

-764 FMVEKEVKKDTPCAS
+764 FMVEIEVKKDTPCAS

-786 NVEKSAPCA
+786 NAEKSALCA
-795 CENAEKAENS
+795 CENAEKAEKS
-805 ENDDESVPCADENG
+805 ENDDEGVPCADENA

-835 KPEEVEDSRVL
+835 KLEEVEDSRVL

-897 NEDCGDNKNLFPR
+897 NEDCGDNKNLFPPL
-910 KARIPD
+910 ARIPD
-916 KDAKGQEV
+916 KDEKNQEV
-924 LNKSASTHVKQAH
+924 PNKSASTHVK
-937 IDLYAYRE
+937 LYVYRE

-951 RMEDCFDYGVAE
+951 RMKDCFDYGVAE

-971 TQVDV
+971 TEVDV

-1019 AFGIGGKMR
+1019 AFGSGGKMR

-1059 KGTEEAVNIADFV
+1059 KGTGEAVSIADFV

-1119 KSTIYNKWSSKVSK
+1119 ESTIYNKWSSKVSK

-1140 RMHLEKQLSSAE
+1140 RMHLEKQLSAKE

-1191 KNIDGEKDKDIQK
+1191 KNIDGKKDKDIQK

-1271 KPEKA
+1271 KPENA
-1276 IERFKAAAEKDGAA
+1276 IERFKAAAAKEGNAA
-1290 RALKKSF
+1290 LAKSF

-1303 IVSESEKEKLAAF
+1303 IAKESDGEERAAF
-1316 EHCESLVGAVLSGYA
+1316 EHCESLVGAVLTGYA
-1331 EEADGQDDAL
+1331 EEAEVQEGAL

-1347 THVAE
+1347 TRVAE
-1352 CVYSRRDRHKI
+1352 YVYSRQKRRK
-1363 RNKIKK
+1363 NKK
-1369 RPR
+1369 

>member
-1 MDTKDKGGKSAE
+1 MDTKDKGGKSVR

-51 ASGGKAGKIIW
+51 ASGGEAGKIIW

-145 VGTNFLDLFASLTYS
+145 VGTNFLDLFARLTYS

-209 SQETVLLAKDVAK
+209 SQETVLLAKDVSK

-245 AFIMLCLCADKTKHE
+245 ARIMLCLCADENKHE

-277 KFMGEM
+277 KFRGEM

-444 DMRLSNCAQSYK
+444 DMRLSNCAQCYK

-461 EQVKTAR
+461 EQVKAAR

-483 AFSAEGNDG
+483 VFSAEGDDG

-510 KKPSLNEMIEKLAE
+510 KKPTLNDMIEKLAKANE
-524 VKAEKDKINAACENE
+524 VKINAACDLE
-539 AQSSAEVKAEKDKIN
+539 
-554 AACENGAQSRAEKVK
+554 AQSRAEKVN
-569 ESFELLIGA
+569 EAFRILLEAEEKLKIVA

-588 LNGAATLQS
+588 LNGA
-597 YLLSEVGGV
+597 
-606 KTGGLFVEIEAN
+606 EI
-618 SWESVKKF
+618 
-626 VASTGLTYDQVVNA
+626 
-640 KVKRKKDDAAPLQ
+640 LQ
-653 ANLLSEVGEANKDGL
+653 ANLLLEVGEANKDKL
-668 FVEIEANSWVS
+668 VVKTEPERES
-679 VEKST
+679 VQDFAARG

-691 VNAKV
+691 VNAKI
-696 KRKKV
+696 KLEKV
-701 NKKGEKANE
+701 NE
-710 KGETDYETIRDDDG
+710 KGEKVYVAFKDDRG

-732 LLSSEMKAFLKAVD
+732 LLSKEMRAFLDAVD

-786 NVEKSAPCA
+786 NAEKSVPCA
-795 CENAEKAENS
+795 GENAEKAENS

-819 EKTEN
+819 EK
-824 DKKAEKSASAE
+824 AEKSASAE
-835 KPEEVEDSRVL
+835 KLEEVEDSRVL

-897 NEDCGDNKNLFPR
+897 NEDCGDNKHLFPR
-910 KARIPD
+910 QARIPD

-937 IDLYAYRE
+937 IDLYAYKE

-1019 AFGIGGKMR
+1019 AFGSGGKMR

-1045 YWNEKRDAYLKFNI
+1045 YWNEKEDSRLKFNI
-1059 KGTEEAVNIADFV
+1059 KDTGEAVSIADFV

-1119 KSTIYNKWSSKVSK
+1119 NSTIYNKWSSKVSK

-1140 RMHLEKQLSSAE
+1140 RMHLEKQLSRAE

-1182 SFSGVTTPY
+1182 SFSGVATPY
-1191 KNIDGEKDKDIQK
+1191 KNIDGKKDKDIQK

-1245 GKCDFVGTDKVYRV
+1245 GKSDFVGTDKVYRV

-1271 KPEKA
+1271 EPENA
-1276 IERFKAAAEKDGAA
+1276 IERFKAAAAKEGKAA
-1290 RALKKSF
+1290 LTKSF

-1303 IVSESEKEKLAAF
+1303 IVSESEKEERAAF
-1316 EHCESLVGAVLSGYA
+1316 EHCEILVGAVLSGYA
-1331 EEADGQDDAL
+1331 EEAEVQEDAL

-1347 THVAE
+1347 TRVAE
-1352 CVYSRRDRHKI
+1352 YVYSRQDRHK
-1363 RNKIKK
+1363 NKE
-1369 RPR
+1369 

>member
-13 RAGRGNNVLGSR
+13 RAGRGNNILGSR

-51 ASGGKAGKIIW
+51 ASGGEAGKIIW

-70 CAVIYFLSV
+70 CAVVYFLSV

-209 SQETVLLAKDVAK
+209 SKETVLLAKDVAK

-245 AFIMLCLCADKTKHE
+245 AFIMLLLCADKTKHE

-277 KFMGEM
+277 KFRGEM

-412 DLRLQTLAPNYK
+412 DLRLQTLAPDYK

-444 DMRLSNCAQSYK
+444 DMRLSNCAQCYK

-510 KKPSLNEMIEKLAE
+510 EKPTLNEMIKKLAKLAE

-554 AACENGAQSRAEKVK
+554 AVCENGAQSRAEKVK

-588 LNGAATLQS
+588 LNGAEILQAN
-597 YLLSEVGGV
+597 LLSEVGGV
-606 KTGGLFVEIEAN
+606 KTGELFVEIEAN

-626 VASTGLTYDQVVNA
+626 VARTKLTYDQVVSA
-640 KVKRKKDDAAPLQ
+640 KVKRKKDSE
-653 ANLLSEVGEANKDGL
+653 NSEVM
-668 FVEIEANSWVS
+668 S
-679 VEKST
+679 
-684 ELTYDQV
+684 
-691 VNAKV
+691 AKV

-701 NKKGEKANE
+701 SKNSEVVSAKVKRKKVSKNGEK
-710 KGETDYETIRDDDG
+710 DYEALRDDDG

-732 LLSSEMKAFLKAVD
+732 LLSAEMKAFLKAVD

-764 FMVEKEVKKDTPCAS
+764 FMVEKEVKKDTPCNS
-779 EDAEKSK
+779 KDAEKSK
-786 NVEKSAPCA
+786 NVGKSAPCA
-795 CENAEKAENS
+795 
-805 ENDDESVPCADENG
+805 D
-819 EKTEN
+819 EN

-879 NIIGSF
+879 NIIGAF

-897 NEDCGDNKNLFPR
+897 NEDCGDNKHLFPR
-910 KARIPD
+910 RARIPD
-916 KDAKGQEV
+916 KDVKGQEV
-924 LNKSASTHVKQAH
+924 LNKSASTDVKQAH
-937 IDLYAYRE
+937 MDLYAYRE

-1045 YWNEKRDAYLKFNI
+1045 YWNEKRDAYLKFKI
-1059 KGTEEAVNIADFV
+1059 KGTEEAVSIADFV

-1119 KSTIYNKWSSKVSK
+1119 ESTIYNKWSSKVSK

-1191 KNIDGEKDKDIQK
+1191 KNIDGKKDKDIQK

-1245 GKCDFVGTDKVYRV
+1245 GKCDFVGTDNVYRV

-1271 KPEKA
+1271 KPENA

-1290 RALKKSF
+1290 RALKESF

-1303 IVSESEKEKLAAF
+1303 IARESEEEKLAAF

-1347 THVAE
+1347 TRVAE
-1352 CVYSRRDRHKI
+1352 YVYSRQDRHK
-1363 RNKIKK
+1363 NKE
-1369 RPR
+1369 

>member
-51 ASGGKAGKIIW
+51 ASGGEAGKIIW

-70 CAVIYFLSV
+70 CAVVYFLSV

-145 VGTNFLDLFASLTYS
+145 LGTNFLDLFARLTYS

-209 SQETVLLAKDVAK
+209 SKETVLLAKDVAK

-245 AFIMLCLCADKTKHE
+245 AFIMLLLCADKTKHE

-277 KFMGEM
+277 KFRGEM

-503 SIKAADG
+503 SIKAAGG
-510 KKPSLNEMIEKLAE
+510 KKPSLNDMIKKLAE
-524 VKAEKDKINAACENE
+524 ANEVKINAACDAE

-554 AACENGAQSRAEKVK
+554 AACENEAQSRAEKVN
-569 ESFELLIGA
+569 EAFRVLIGA

-588 LNGAATLQS
+588 LNGAEILQAN
-597 YLLSEVGGV
+597 LLSEVGGV

-618 SWESVKKF
+618 SLESVKKF
-626 VASTGLTYDQVVNA
+626 VARTELTYDQVVNA
-640 KVKRKKDDAAPLQ
+640 KVKREKDD
-653 ANLLSEVGEANKDGL
+653 EKGEKVN
-668 FVEIEANSWVS
+668 
-679 VEKST
+679 EKRKK
-684 ELTYDQV
+684 
-691 VNAKV
+691 VNE

-710 KGETDYETIRDDDG
+710 KGETDYEAVRDDDG

-786 NVEKSAPCA
+786 IAEKSAPCA

-819 EKTEN
+819 EKAEN

-835 KPEEVEDSRVL
+835 KLEEVEDSRVL

-897 NEDCGDNKNLFPR
+897 NEDCGDNKNLFPM

-916 KDAKGQEV
+916 EDAKGQEV

-971 TQVDV
+971 TQVNV

-1019 AFGIGGKMR
+1019 AFGSGGKMR

-1059 KGTEEAVNIADFV
+1059 KNTDEAVSIADFV

-1104 KTTGNKDVDSNAIWF
+1104 KTTGNKDVDSSAIWF
-1119 KSTIYNKWSSKVSK
+1119 NSTIYNKWSSKVSK

-1140 RMHLEKQLSSAE
+1140 RMHLEKQLSRAE

-1245 GKCDFVGTDKVYRV
+1245 GKCDFVETDKVYRV

-1271 KPEKA
+1271 EPEKA

-1290 RALKKSF
+1290 LAKSF

-1303 IVSESEKEKLAAF
+1303 IAKESDGEKRAAF
-1316 EHCESLVGAVLSGYA
+1316 EHCECLVGAVLSGYA
-1331 EEADGQDDAL
+1331 EETDGQDDAL

-1347 THVAE
+1347 TRVAE
-1352 CVYSRRDRHKI
+1352 YVYSRQERRK
-1363 RNKIKK
+1363 NKE
-1369 RPR
+1369 

>member
-51 ASGGKAGKIIW
+51 ASGGEAGKIIW

-70 CAVIYFLSV
+70 CAVVYFLSV

-116 ISYASFGET
+116 ISCASFGET

-245 AFIMLCLCADKTKHE
+245 AFIMLCLCADKNKHE

-277 KFMGEM
+277 KFRGEM

-444 DMRLSNCAQSYK
+444 DMRLSNCAQCYK
-456 RECED
+456 RECGD

-510 KKPSLNEMIEKLAE
+510 EKPTLNEMIENLAKANE
-524 VKAEKDKINAACENE
+524 VRINTACDLE
-539 AQSSAEVKAEKDKIN
+539 AQV
-554 AACENGAQSRAEKVK
+554 RAEKVN
-569 ESFELLIGA
+569 EAFRVLIGA
-578 AEKLKKAAEK
+578 AKK
-588 LNGAATLQS
+588 LNGTATLKAH
-597 YLLSEVGGV
+597 LML
-606 KTGGLFVEIEAN
+606 
-618 SWESVKKF
+618 
-626 VASTGLTYDQVVNA
+626 
-640 KVKRKKDDAAPLQ
+640 
-653 ANLLSEVGEANKDGL
+653 EVGEANKDKL
-668 FVEIEANSWVS
+668 VVKTEPERES
-679 VEKST
+679 VQDFAARG

-691 VNAKV
+691 VNAKI
-696 KRKKV
+696 KLENV
-701 NKKGEKANE
+701 NKKGEK
-710 KGETDYETIRDDDG
+710 DYVAFKDDRG

-732 LLSSEMKAFLKAVD
+732 LLSKEMRAFLDAVD

-764 FMVEKEVKKDTPCAS
+764 FIVEKEVKKDTPCAS

-786 NVEKSAPCA
+786 IAEKSALCA
-795 CENAEKAENS
+795 DENAEKAENS
-805 ENDDESVPCADENG
+805 ENDDESAPCACEKAEKAENAENAEQSAPCAD
-819 EKTEN
+819 EN

-897 NEDCGDNKNLFPR
+897 NEDCGDNKHLFPL

-1059 KGTEEAVNIADFV
+1059 KGTEEAVSIADFI

-1140 RMHLEKQLSSAE
+1140 RMHLEKQLSRAE

-1191 KNIDGEKDKDIQK
+1191 KNIDGKKDKDIQK

-1271 KPEKA
+1271 KPENA

-1290 RALKKSF
+1290 RALKESF

-1303 IVSESEKEKLAAF
+1303 IARESEKEKLAAF

-1347 THVAE
+1347 TRVAE
-1352 CVYSRRDRHKI
+1352 CVYSRQDRRKI

>member
-13 RAGRGNNVLGSR
+13 RVGRGNNVLGSR

-51 ASGGKAGKIIW
+51 ASGGEAGKIIW

-70 CAVIYFLSV
+70 CAVVYFLSV

-145 VGTNFLDLFASLTYS
+145 VGTNFLDLFARLTYS

-234 EGIIY
+234 EWLIY

-245 AFIMLCLCADKTKHE
+245 LIMLCLCADKTKHE

-277 KFMGEM
+277 KFRGEM

-378 AMLKTRLKYQKRRKI
+378 AMFKTRLKYQKRRKI

-444 DMRLSNCAQSYK
+444 DMRLSHCAQCYK

-461 EQVKTAR
+461 EQVKAAR

-483 AFSAEGNDG
+483 AFSAEGADG
-492 RVLAD
+492 IVLAD

-510 KKPSLNEMIEKLAE
+510 GKPTLNEMIEKLAK
-524 VKAEKDKINAACENE
+524 VKAEKDKINAACDLE
-539 AQSSAEVKAEKDKIN
+539 
-554 AACENGAQSRAEKVK
+554 AQSRAEKVN
-569 ESFELLIGA
+569 EAFRVLIVA
-578 AEKLKKAAEK
+578 ASGLKKDDKKTFLQTYLSAGMGANKDK
-588 LNGAATLQS
+588 L
-597 YLLSEVGGV
+597 VV
-606 KTGGLFVEIEAN
+606 KTEPER
-618 SWESVKKF
+618 ESVQDFAARGK
-626 VASTGLTYDQVVNA
+626 LTYDQVVNA
-640 KVKRKKDDAAPLQ
+640 KIKLENV
-653 ANLLSEVGEANKDGL
+653 
-668 FVEIEANSWVS
+668 
-679 VEKST
+679 
-684 ELTYDQV
+684 
-691 VNAKV
+691 
-696 KRKKV
+696 
-701 NKKGEKANE
+701 NE
-710 KGETDYETIRDDDG
+710 KGEKDYVAFKDDRG

-732 LLSSEMKAFLKAVD
+732 LLSAEMRAFLDAVD

-764 FMVEKEVKKDTPCAS
+764 FMVEKEVKKDTPCDS
-779 EDAEKSK
+779 ENAEKSK
-786 NVEKSAPCA
+786 IAEKSAPCA

-805 ENDDESVPCADENG
+805 EKA
-819 EKTEN
+819 EN
-824 DKKAEKSASAE
+824 DKKAEKSANAE

-897 NEDCGDNKNLFPR
+897 NEDCGDNKHLFPLR
-910 KARIPD
+910 ARIPD
-916 KDAKGQEV
+916 KDAKDQEV
-924 LNKSASTHVKQAH
+924 PNKSASTHVKQAH

-1008 TDAEKFEKMKA
+1008 TDAKKFEKMKA
-1019 AFGIGGKMR
+1019 AFGSGGKMR

-1059 KGTEEAVNIADFV
+1059 NGTEEAVSIADFV

-1119 KSTIYNKWSSKVSK
+1119 ESTIYNKWSSKVSK

-1140 RMHLEKQLSSAE
+1140 RMHLEKQLSRAE

-1191 KNIDGEKDKDIQK
+1191 KNIDGKKDKDIQK

-1271 KPEKA
+1271 KPENA
-1276 IERFKAAAEKDGAA
+1276 IERFKAAAAKEGKAA
-1290 RALKKSF
+1290 LTKSF

-1303 IVSESEKEKLAAF
+1303 IVSESEKEKRAGF
-1316 EHCESLVGAVLSGYA
+1316 EHCEILVGAVLSGYA
-1331 EEADGQDDAL
+1331 EEAEVQEDAL
-1341 SEERIL
+1341 SDERIL
-1347 THVAE
+1347 TRVAE
-1352 CVYSRRDRHKI
+1352 YVYSRQERRK
-1363 RNKIKK
+1363 NKK
-1369 RPR
+1369 

>member
-51 ASGGKAGKIIW
+51 ASGGEAGKIIW

-70 CAVIYFLSV
+70 CAVVYFLSV

-139 PAEEFI
+139 PTEEFI

-234 EGIIY
+234 EWIIY

-245 AFIMLCLCADKTKHE
+245 AFIMLRLCADKETKHE

-266 AIKSRWRAAKE
+266 AIKTRWRAAKE
-277 KFMGEM
+277 KFNGEM
-283 NKRDALIFFYG
+283 NKRGALIFFYG

-444 DMRLSNCAQSYK
+444 DMRLSNCAQCYK
-456 RECED
+456 RECDD

-483 AFSAEGNDG
+483 AFSAEGDDG
-492 RVLAD
+492 IVLAD

-510 KKPSLNEMIEKLAE
+510 KKPTLKEMIEKLAE

-554 AACENGAQSRAEKVK
+554 AACENGAQIRAEKANK
-569 ESFELLIGA
+569 AFELLIGA
-578 AEKLKKAAEK
+578 AKK
-588 LNGAATLQS
+588 LNGAATLQAN
-597 YLLSEVGGV
+597 LLPEVAGV

-626 VASTGLTYDQVVNA
+626 VASTWLTYDQVVNV
-640 KVKRKKDDAAPLQ
+640 KVKREKDDKK
-653 ANLLSEVGEANKDGL
+653 GEK
-668 FVEIEANSWVS
+668 
-679 VEKST
+679 
-684 ELTYDQV
+684 
-691 VNAKV
+691 VNE

-710 KGETDYETIRDDDG
+710 KGETDYEAIRDDDG

-786 NVEKSAPCA
+786 IAEKSAPCA

-805 ENDDESVPCADENG
+805 EKAEKSAPCADENG
-819 EKTEN
+819 EKAEN

-1059 KGTEEAVNIADFV
+1059 KGTGEAVSIADFV

-1191 KNIDGEKDKDIQK
+1191 KNIDGKKDKDIQK

-1271 KPEKA
+1271 MPENA
-1276 IERFKAAAEKDGAA
+1276 IERFKAAAEKEGAA
-1290 RALKKSF
+1290 PALKASF

-1303 IVSESEKEKLAAF
+1303 IAKESDGEKRAAF

-1347 THVAE
+1347 TRVAE
-1352 CVYSRRDRHKI
+1352 CVYSRHDRHK
-1363 RNKIKK
+1363 NKE
-1369 RPR
+1369 

>member
-1 MDTKDKGGKSAE
+1 MHTKDKGVKSAR

-36 LSVVIVNVVNAERLV
+36 LSVVIVNVVNAERLI
-51 ASGGKAGKIIW
+51 ASGGEAGKIIW

-145 VGTNFLDLFASLTYS
+145 IGTDFLDLFARLTYS

-245 AFIMLCLCADKTKHE
+245 AFIMLLFADKNKHE

-277 KFMGEM
+277 KFRGEM

-444 DMRLSNCAQSYK
+444 DMRLSNCAQCYK
-456 RECED
+456 RECGD

-483 AFSAEGNDG
+483 AFSAEGKDG

-510 KKPSLNEMIEKLAE
+510 EKPTLNEMIKKLAKANE
-524 VKAEKDKINAACENE
+524 VKINTACDLE
-539 AQSSAEVKAEKDKIN
+539 AQV
-554 AACENGAQSRAEKVK
+554 RAEKVN
-569 ESFELLIGA
+569 EAFRVLIGA
-578 AEKLKKAAEK
+578 AKK
-588 LNGAATLQS
+588 LNGTATLKAH
-597 YLLSEVGGV
+597 LMLEVGEANNDGV
-606 KTGGLFVEIEAN
+606 VVEIEAN
-618 SWESVKKF
+618 SLESVKKF
-626 VASTGLTYDQVVNA
+626 VARTKLTYDQVVSA
-640 KVKRKKDDAAPLQ
+640 KVKREKVSK
-653 ANLLSEVGEANKDGL
+653 NSEV
-668 FVEIEANSWVS
+668 VS
-679 VEKST
+679 
-684 ELTYDQV
+684 
-691 VNAKV
+691 AKV

-701 NKKGEKANE
+701 SKNGEK
-710 KGETDYETIRDDDG
+710 DYEALRDDDG

-732 LLSSEMKAFLKAVD
+732 LLSKEMRAFLDAVD

-786 NVEKSAPCA
+786 IAEKSALCA
-795 CENAEKAENS
+795 DENAEKAEN
-805 ENDDESVPCADENG
+805 G
-819 EKTEN
+819 EKAEN
-824 DKKAEKSASAE
+824 DKKAEKSANAE

-879 NIIGSF
+879 NIIGAF

-897 NEDCGDNKNLFPR
+897 NEDCGDNKHLFPR
-910 KARIPD
+910 RARIPD
-916 KDAKGQEV
+916 KDVKGQEV

-937 IDLYAYRE
+937 MDLYAYKE

-971 TQVDV
+971 TEVDV

-1019 AFGIGGKMR
+1019 AFGSGGKMR

-1045 YWNEKRDAYLKFNI
+1045 YWNEKEDSRLKFNI
-1059 KGTEEAVNIADFV
+1059 KGTEEAVSIADFI

-1133 NMYSFYG
+1133 NMYLFYG
-1140 RMHLEKQLSSAE
+1140 RMHLEKQLSTEE
-1152 EQETCEFF
+1152 EQKTCEFF

-1191 KNIDGEKDKDIQK
+1191 KNIDGKKDKDIQK

-1245 GKCDFVGTDKVYRV
+1245 DKCDFVGTDKVYRV

-1271 KPEKA
+1271 EPEKA

-1290 RALKKSF
+1290 RALKESF

-1303 IVSESEKEKLAAF
+1303 IVSESEKEKLAAR
-1316 EHCESLVGAVLSGYA
+1316 EHCEILVGAVLSGYA

-1347 THVAE
+1347 TRVAE
-1352 CVYSRRDRHKI
+1352 YVYSRQERRK
-1363 RNKIKK
+1363 NKE
-1369 RPR
+1369 

>member
-1 MDTKDKGGKSAE
+1 MDTKDKGGKSAQ

-51 ASGGKAGKIIW
+51 ASGGEAGKIIW

-70 CAVIYFLSV
+70 CAVVYFLSV

-145 VGTNFLDLFASLTYS
+145 IGTNFLDLFARLTYS

-234 EGIIY
+234 EWIIY

-245 AFIMLCLCADKTKHE
+245 AFIMLCLCGDKETKHE

-266 AIKSRWRAAKE
+266 AIKSRWRAAKD
-277 KFMGEM
+277 KFNGEM
-283 NKRDALIFFYG
+283 NKRGALIFFYG

-444 DMRLSNCAQSYK
+444 DMRLSNCAQCYK

-461 EQVKTAR
+461 EQVKAAR

-483 AFSAEGNDG
+483 AFSAEGDDG
-492 RVLAD
+492 IVLAD

-503 SIKAADG
+503 SIKAAGG
-510 KKPSLNEMIEKLAE
+510 KKPTLKEMIEKLAKANE
-524 VKAEKDKINAACENE
+524 VKINTACDLE
-539 AQSSAEVKAEKDKIN
+539 AQI
-554 AACENGAQSRAEKVK
+554 RAEKVN
-569 ESFELLIGA
+569 EAFRILLEAEEKLKIVA

-588 LNGAATLQS
+588 LNGAEILQAN
-597 YLLSEVGGV
+597 LLLEVGKANKDKLVV
-606 KTGGLFVEIEAN
+606 KPEPER
-618 SWESVKKF
+618 ESVQDF
-626 VASTGLTYDQVVNA
+626 AARTGLTYDQVVNA
-640 KVKRKKDDAAPLQ
+640 KIKLE
-653 ANLLSEVGEANKDGL
+653 N
-668 FVEIEANSWVS
+668 
-679 VEKST
+679 
-684 ELTYDQV
+684 
-691 VNAKV
+691 
-696 KRKKV
+696 V
-701 NKKGEKANE
+701 NKKGEK
-710 KGETDYETIRDDDG
+710 DYVAFKDDRG

-732 LLSSEMKAFLKAVD
+732 LLSKEMRAFLDAVD

-786 NVEKSAPCA
+786 NAEKSVPCA
-795 CENAEKAENS
+795 GENAEKAENS
-805 ENDDESVPCADENG
+805 ENDDGSVPCADENG
-819 EKTEN
+819 EK
-824 DKKAEKSASAE
+824 AEKSASAE
-835 KPEEVEDSRVL
+835 KLEEVEDSRVL

-897 NEDCGDNKNLFPR
+897 NEDCGDNKHLFPR
-910 KARIPD
+910 QARIPD

-937 IDLYAYRE
+937 IDLYAYKE

-1019 AFGIGGKMR
+1019 AFGSGGKMR

-1045 YWNEKRDAYLKFNI
+1045 YWNEKRDAYLKFKI
-1059 KGTEEAVNIADFV
+1059 KGTEEAVSIADFV

-1119 KSTIYNKWSSKVSK
+1119 ESTIYNKWSSKVSK

-1140 RMHLEKQLSSAE
+1140 RMHLEKQLSRAE

-1191 KNIDGEKDKDIQK
+1191 KNIDGKKDKDIQK

-1290 RALKKSF
+1290 LALKESF

-1303 IVSESEKEKLAAF
+1303 IAKESEKEKLAAF

-1347 THVAE
+1347 TRVAE
-1352 CVYSRRDRHKI
+1352 CVYSRQDRRK
-1363 RNKIKK
+1363 NKE
-1369 RPR
+1369 

>member
-1 MDTKDKGGKSAE
+1 MDTKDKGGKSAQ

-51 ASGGKAGKIIW
+51 ASGGEAGKIIW

-70 CAVIYFLSV
+70 CAVVYFLSV

-145 VGTNFLDLFASLTYS
+145 VGTNFLDLFARLTYS

-194 TLSRRRKDVFIFDTI
+194 TISRRRKDVFIFDTI

-245 AFIMLCLCADKTKHE
+245 AFIMLCLCTDKTKHE

-277 KFMGEM
+277 KFRGEM

-378 AMLKTRLKYQKRRKI
+378 AMLKTRLKYQKRRKM

-412 DLRLQTLAPNYK
+412 DLRLQTLAPDYK

-461 EQVKTAR
+461 EQIKTAK

-503 SIKAADG
+503 SIKAAGG
-510 KKPSLNEMIEKLAE
+510 KKPTLKEMIEKLAE

-554 AACENGAQSRAEKVK
+554 AACENEAQSSAEVKAEKDKINAACENEAQSRAEKVK

-588 LNGAATLQS
+588 LNGAEILQAN
-597 YLLSEVGGV
+597 LLSEVGGV
-606 KTGGLFVEIEAN
+606 KTGELFVEIEAN
-618 SWESVKKF
+618 SLESVKKF
-626 VASTGLTYDQVVNA
+626 VARTGLTYDQVMNA
-640 KVKRKKDDAAPLQ
+640 KVKREKVNEK
-653 ANLLSEVGEANKDGL
+653 GEK
-668 FVEIEANSWVS
+668 
-679 VEKST
+679 
-684 ELTYDQV
+684 
-691 VNAKV
+691 VNE

-710 KGETDYETIRDDDG
+710 KGETDYEAVRDDDG

-786 NVEKSAPCA
+786 IAEKSA
-795 CENAEKAENS
+795 
-805 ENDDESVPCADENG
+805 PCADENG

-916 KDAKGQEV
+916 KDAKDQEV

-971 TQVDV
+971 TQVGV

-1045 YWNEKRDAYLKFNI
+1045 YWNEKRDAYLKFNV
-1059 KGTEEAVNIADFV
+1059 KGTEEAVSIADFV

-1119 KSTIYNKWSSKVSK
+1119 ESTIYNKWSSKVSK

-1191 KNIDGEKDKDIQK
+1191 KNIDGKKDKDIQK

-1271 KPEKA
+1271 MPENA

-1290 RALKKSF
+1290 RALKESF

-1303 IVSESEKEKLAAF
+1303 IVRESEKEKLAAF

-1331 EEADGQDDAL
+1331 KEADGQDDAL

-1347 THVAE
+1347 TRVAE
-1352 CVYSRRDRHKI
+1352 YVYSRQTG
-1363 RNKIKK
+1363 KK
-1369 RPR
+1369 

>member
-1 MDTKDKGGKSAE
+1 MDTKDKGGKSAQ

-51 ASGGKAGKIIW
+51 ASGGEAGKIIW

-70 CAVIYFLSV
+70 CAVVYFLSV

-145 VGTNFLDLFASLTYS
+145 IGTNFLDLFARLTYS

-194 TLSRRRKDVFIFDTI
+194 TISRRRKDVFIFDTI

-234 EGIIY
+234 EWIIY

-245 AFIMLCLCADKTKHE
+245 AFIMLRLCADKETKHE

-277 KFMGEM
+277 KFRGEM
-283 NKRDALIFFYG
+283 NKRGALIFFYG

-444 DMRLSNCAQSYK
+444 DMRLSNCAQCYK
-456 RECED
+456 RECGD

-483 AFSAEGNDG
+483 AFSAEGDDG

-510 KKPSLNEMIEKLAE
+510 KKPTLNEMIEKLAE
-524 VKAEKDKINAACENE
+524 ANEVKINAACENE
-539 AQSSAEVKAEKDKIN
+539 AQS
-554 AACENGAQSRAEKVK
+554 RAEKVN
-569 ESFELLIGA
+569 EAFRVLIGA
-578 AEKLKKAAEK
+578 ASDLKKD
-588 LNGAATLQS
+588 G
-597 YLLSEVGGV
+597 
-606 KTGGLFVEIEAN
+606 
-618 SWESVKKF
+618 
-626 VASTGLTYDQVVNA
+626 VVNA
-640 KVKRKKDDAAPLQ
+640 KVKREKDDAATLQ
-653 ANLLSEVGEANKDGL
+653 ANLLPEVGGVKTDEL

-679 VEKST
+679 VEEFATRT

-691 VNAKV
+691 VNAKI
-696 KRKKV
+696 KLENV
-701 NKKGEKANE
+701 NKKGEK
-710 KGETDYETIRDDDG
+710 DYVAFKDDRG

-732 LLSSEMKAFLKAVD
+732 LLSKEMRAFLDAVD
-746 GFVYAAASYVYYV
+746 GFVYEAASYVYYV

-764 FMVEKEVKKDTPCAS
+764 FMVEKEIKKDTPCAS

-786 NVEKSAPCA
+786 IAEKSAPCA
-795 CENAEKAENS
+795 CENAEKAKNS
-805 ENDDESVPCADENG
+805 EKAEKSAPCADENG
-819 EKTEN
+819 EKAEN
-824 DKKAEKSASAE
+824 DKKAEKSASAG

-916 KDAKGQEV
+916 KDAKDQEV

-937 IDLYAYRE
+937 IDLYAYKE

-971 TQVDV
+971 TQVEV

-1019 AFGIGGKMR
+1019 AFGSGGKMR

-1059 KGTEEAVNIADFV
+1059 NGTEEAVSIADFV

-1140 RMHLEKQLSSAE
+1140 RMHLEKQLSRAE

-1191 KNIDGEKDKDIQK
+1191 KNIDGKKDKDIQK

-1271 KPEKA
+1271 KPENA

-1290 RALKKSF
+1290 RALKESF

-1303 IVSESEKEKLAAF
+1303 IAKESEKEKFAAF

-1347 THVAE
+1347 TRVAE
-1352 CVYSRRDRHKI
+1352 CVYSRQTG
-1363 RNKIKK
+1363 KK
-1369 RPR
+1369 